1 MKSSSIPDPR
11 KDFLGRGWAMP
22 VDVDPRT
29 GHVAYSEYEK
39 DIAEAILIILETAP
53 GERVMRPDFGC
64 GIHDMVFTSLDSTT
78 LQRIRSLV
86 EESLRRFEARVEV
99 LAVTVAEDATFDGR
113 LEVSIDY
120 RVRQTNQLGNLV
132 FPFYF
137 REGGQP

>member
-1 MKSSSIPDPR
+1 MKIPSIPDAR

-29 GHVAYSEYEK
+29 GHVAYAEYDN
-39 DIAEAILIILETAP
+39 DIAQAILIVLETAP
-53 GERVMRPDFGC
+53 GERVMRPEFGC

-86 EESLRRFEARVEV
+86 DDALRRYEARIEV
-99 LAVTVAEDATFDGR
+99 LAVTVAEDATFDGH
-113 LEVSIDY
+113 LDVSIDY

-132 FPFYF
+132 YPFYF